1 MRRPRDRLVLRA
13 RHRLPAQS
21 GRGHPRALPGRSSGC
36 HPPSTRPARSD
47 VSSKLQALIDDAPDG
62 ATISFQA
69 GGRYKLGT
77 GRCAS
82 AAGATSRSRATG
94 PGSTCPARSTPA
106 TASIGIQVRSGSV
119 GTTIRGLTMV
129 GNNTTAGTSDACC
142 SREAQHAIA
151 VLSANDTLIEDVDI
165 RRTWGDCVYVNAATV
180 PGGAWSDG
188 VTFRDSTCSL
198 SGRHGVGIIRAKD
211 VRIVNNR
218 FDQIGFMVV
227 DIEPGAADAGAD
239 GVVFRGN
246 DVGTYGLTDYD
257 NSWLLAACG
266 KDGAD
271 VRNVTVRDNTVEGN
285 RIGWSGNV
293 TRPWRALS
301 LWVCGDNAPRANF
314 VVTDNVAQ
322 NAVSGPAM
330 VFTGV
335 KGLTVTGNRAAAHL
349 GQARF
354 DLGLD
359 RRDLRRLNQAT
370 RMGLREEPLISQHAA
385 NAASVRAPLA
395 YRSTRR
401 RAGRLR
407 DRVGRNEARATVVG
421 VSAGAFIVAA
431 VTSGST
437 LLMLLASGVAISVS
451 VISPL
456 AGLIAL
462 ALAAP
467 LARTLVIPAP
477 GLYVAMAGA
486 MFLGL
491 VLRLPLQRSQPRL
504 PSAAVVLLGAFL
516 FYAGVHLVAGR
527 LDGAPG
533 LRTTELA
540 SLFARVTECVLAFGL
555 ASVILRG
562 RTPYPVLGALLASA
576 VIAGFLGLAQLTG
589 MDASFSDLMEPPGE
603 SGRITSVFSNP
614 NYYGAYLASMT
625 VLAVAL
631 LSVVAS
637 RRARTALLVAAA
649 FLFLVLLF
657 TQSRG
662 GLATLLAGLMA
673 IAFVHSRRAGF
684 LAAAGLAFGA
694 LLAYPV
700 FSAWRFED
708 VDPGVAGNVVT
719 AGGRIDAWASG
730 FESFVSSPVFGIGLG
745 RFQDAS
751 GGITAH
757 NWYVQVLA
765 ELGLAG
771 IVIWGLFILAATF
784 ALKDRSLP
792 ARVVGYSMLVAF
804 MVASMSMSPLTNFR
818 LAGPILI
825 SIAAATVA
833 RWLPEPGERDGFD
846 RLWPRSPAPSSVELA
861 PLRRASSRREP
872 H

>member
-1 MRRPRDRLVLRA
+1 
-13 RHRLPAQS
+13 
-21 GRGHPRALPGRSSGC
+21 
-36 HPPSTRPARSD
+36 
-47 VSSKLQALIDDAPDG
+47 
-62 ATISFQA
+62 
-69 GGRYKLGT
+69 
-77 GRCAS
+77 
-82 AAGATSRSRATG
+82 
-94 PGSTCPARSTPA
+94 
-106 TASIGIQVRSGSV
+106 
-119 GTTIRGLTMV
+119 
-129 GNNTTAGTSDACC
+129 
-142 SREAQHAIA
+142 
-151 VLSANDTLIEDVDI
+151 
-165 RRTWGDCVYVNAATV
+165 
-180 PGGAWSDG
+180 
-188 VTFRDSTCSL
+188 
-198 SGRHGVGIIRAKD
+198 
-211 VRIVNNR
+211 
-218 FDQIGFMVV
+218 
-227 DIEPGAADAGAD
+227 
-239 GVVFRGN
+239 
-246 DVGTYGLTDYD
+246 
-257 NSWLLAACG
+257 
-266 KDGAD
+266 
-271 VRNVTVRDNTVEGN
+271 
-285 RIGWSGNV
+285 
-293 TRPWRALS
+293 
-301 LWVCGDNAPRANF
+301 
-314 VVTDNVAQ
+314 
-322 NAVSGPAM
+322 
-330 VFTGV
+330 
-335 KGLTVTGNRAAAHL
+335 
-349 GQARF
+349 
-354 DLGLD
+354 
-359 RRDLRRLNQAT
+359 
-370 RMGLREEPLISQHAA
+370 MGLREEPLISQHAA
-385 NAASVRAPLA
+385 NAASARAPLA

-437 LLMLLASGVAISVS
+437 LLMLLALGVAISVS

-516 FYAGVHLVAGR
+516 LYAGVHLVAGR

-673 IAFVHSRRAGF
+673 IAFVHSRRAGLPGGCWTGVRGTAGLSGLLGVEVRGRRPRRRRQRGDSWRTDRRLDVRVRVRSSRLPCSASAWAGSRTL
-684 LAAAGLAFGA
+684 LAASPPTTGSCRYWRSWVSLA
-694 LLAYPV
+694 
-700 FSAWRFED
+700 S
-708 VDPGVAGNVVT
+708 
-719 AGGRIDAWASG
+719 
-730 FESFVSSPVFGIGLG
+730 
-745 RFQDAS
+745 
-751 GGITAH
+751 
-757 NWYVQVLA
+757 
-765 ELGLAG
+765 
-771 IVIWGLFILAATF
+771 
-784 ALKDRSLP
+784 
-792 ARVVGYSMLVAF
+792 
-804 MVASMSMSPLTNFR
+804 
-818 LAGPILI
+818 
-825 SIAAATVA
+825 
-833 RWLPEPGERDGFD
+833 
-846 RLWPRSPAPSSVELA
+846 
-861 PLRRASSRREP
+861 
-872 H
+872 